1 MLIDDL
7 RELDDKLLYFHEM
20 TRAQREEIQALTDD
34 LIKKV
39 RTKKKENLEMMDFGD
54 VLLADL
60 RKVKVRFE
68 SIPFSLE
75 VFEFLRKP
83 RKEE

>member
-7 RELDDKLLYFHEM
+7 RELDDKLLDFEEK

-39 RTKKKENLEMMDFGD
+39 WAKKKERLETMDFGD

-68 SIPFSLE
+68 QIPFTLA
-75 VFEFLRKP
+75 VFEIM